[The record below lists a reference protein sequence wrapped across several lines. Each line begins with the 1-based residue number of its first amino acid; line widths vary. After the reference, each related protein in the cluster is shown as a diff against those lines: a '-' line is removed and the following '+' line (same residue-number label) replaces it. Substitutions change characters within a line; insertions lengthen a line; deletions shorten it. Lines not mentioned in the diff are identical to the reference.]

1 MEYVTLANGV
11 KMPSF
16 GFGTFQIPAASCEG
30 VVRMA
35 LDAGYRLI
43 DTAWSYQNEEAVGKA
58 IRESEIPRED
68 IFVSTKV
75 YMMGPDGY
83 SYTKKA
89 FEEALQRLGL
99 EYVDMY
105 MIHMP
110 FADYYGAW
118 RAMEEFYREGR
129 IRVLGVCN
137 FSSAKLVDF
146 SRNVDTM
153 PQVDQVERHPFYVR
167 QEEQEW
173 MKKLGVQ
180 PQAWAPFAEGMNGM
194 FTNPL
199 LKRIALVHEKTVGQV
214 ILRWEIQTGWAAI
227 AKSVHEER
235 IRENFDIWDFT
246 LSDEEIRAISALDLH
261 KPQMLD
267 TENPVEVNRC
277 YDFLEHPVVT
287 SLQNE
292 TKEDSQG

>member
-16 GFGTFQIPAASCEG
+16 GFGTFQIPAAACES
-30 VVRMA
+30 VVRKA
-35 LDAGYRLI
+35 LDRGYRLI

-58 IRESEIPRED
+58 IRESGIPRED

-83 SYTKKA
+83 TYTKKA
-89 FEEALQRLGL
+89 FEEALERLGL
-99 EYVDMY
+99 EYIDMY

-118 RAMEEFYREGR
+118 RAMEEFYRHGR

-137 FSSAKLVDF
+137 FNSAKLVDF
-146 SRNVDTM
+146 SRNVDIM

-167 QEEQEW
+167 QEEQAW
-173 MKKLGVQ
+173 MKKLNVQ
-180 PQAWAPFAEGMNGM
+180 LQAWAPFAEGMNGM
-194 FTNPL
+194 FTNPV
-199 LKRIALVHEKTVGQV
+199 LKRIASAHGKTVGQV
-214 ILRWEIQTGWAAI
+214 ILRWEVQTGWAAI

-246 LSDEEIRAISALDLH
+246 LSEGEVASIAGLDLH

-292 TKEDSQG
+292 TKED

>member
-1 MEYVTLANGV
+1 MNEFLLANGV
-11 KMPSF
+11 RLPAF
-16 GFGTFQIPAASCEG
+16 GFGTFQIPADQCERA
-30 VVRMA
+30 VRQA
-35 LDAGYRLI
+35 LAAGYRLI
-43 DTAWSYQNEEAVGKA
+43 DTAWSYQNEEAVGSA
-58 IRESEIPRED
+58 IRKSGIPRED
-68 IFVSTKV
+68 IFVTTKV
-75 YMMGPDGY
+75 YMMGRDGY
-83 SYTKKA
+83 GYTKKA
-89 FEEALQRLGL
+89 FAGALQRLGL
-99 EYVDMY
+99 DYIDMY

-118 RAMEEFYREGR
+118 RAMEEFYKEGR

-146 SRNVDTM
+146 SRNVEIM
-153 PQVDQVERHPFYVR
+153 PQVNQIERHPFYQR
-167 QEEQEW
+167 SEEIEW
-173 MKKLGVQ
+173 MRKLKVQ

-194 FTNPL
+194 FRNPV
-199 LKRIALVHEKTVGQV
+199 LKKIAAAHGKTVGQV

-227 AKSVHEER
+227 AKSVHEDR
-235 IRENFDIWDFT
+235 IRENFAIWDFS
-246 LSDEEIRAISALDLH
+246 LSAEEVAAIGSMDLH

-292 TKEDSQG
+292 TH